1 VVFYFDARIARWVR
15 SCFVRADMLDPEC
28 CYRNATDRQGDGFL
42 PEARYVWKARF
53 GRNSDLWF
61 TVVCP
66 D

>member
-1 VVFYFDARIARWVR
+1 
-15 SCFVRADMLDPEC
+15 MLDPEC